1 MTFFAGYLR
10 LVMGNV
16 MESEAFSKISPTA
29 GPQPWLPLLRCS
41 NGCQYD
47 GDVTRLQRGFIRRG
61 YLHSMHRH
69 GGFARHGGTPTH
81 HTCIYIYICYI
92 YTFILYIYLYNIY
105 IYIHTHTLY
114 IYMWYTYTHILCI
127 YICKYTLYIHVIYIY
142 IYIYIHILCI
152 YMWYIYFIYIYIFIY
167 LCLYTYT
174 CNVYIHAL
182 DFTNW
187 HWPSRDGCL
196 YGKSTFCFSRW
207 FSHDEPCI
215 STISLYIYM

>member
-1 MTFFAGYLR
+1 MTCFAGYLR
-10 LVMGNV
+10 LVMDNV
-16 MESEAFSKISPTA
+16 MESEALSKISPTA

-47 GDVTRLQRGFIRRG
+47 GDVTQLQRGFIRRG

-81 HTCIYIYICYI
+81 HTCIQI
-92 YTFILYIYLYNIY
+92 
-105 IYIHTHTLY
+105 
-114 IYMWYTYTHILCI
+114 YTYTHL
-127 YICKYTLYIHVIYIY
+127 
-142 IYIYIHILCI
+142 LCI
-152 YMWYIYFIYIYIFIY
+152 YMWYIHIYISHISYIYI
-167 LCLYTYT
+167 CLYTYT

-187 HWPSRDGCL
+187 HRKLEILLHWPSRDGYL
-196 YGKSTFCFSRW
+196 YEKSTFCFSRW

-215 STISLYIYM
+215 STIYIYTYIYIHIFIYVNYIYICICIYIYMYTPDF

>member
-1 MTFFAGYLR
+1 MTCFAGYLR
-10 LVMGNV
+10 LVVDNV

-47 GDVTRLQRGFIRRG
+47 GDVTQLQRGFIRRG

-69 GGFARHGGTPTH
+69 GGFARHGGYPNSSH
-81 HTCIYIYICYI
+81 
-92 YTFILYIYLYNIY
+92 
-105 IYIHTHTLY
+105 
-114 IYMWYTYTHILCI
+114 M
-127 YICKYTLYIHVIYIY
+127 YIY
-142 IYIYIHILCI
+142 IYTYTPILCI
-152 YMWYIYFIYIYIFIY
+152 YMWYIFIYIYHIYIYIFIFIYIY

-174 CNVYIHAL
+174 CKVYIHAL

-187 HWPSRDGCL
+187 HRKLEILFHWPSRDGYL

-215 STISLYIYM
+215 STIYIYTYMYI